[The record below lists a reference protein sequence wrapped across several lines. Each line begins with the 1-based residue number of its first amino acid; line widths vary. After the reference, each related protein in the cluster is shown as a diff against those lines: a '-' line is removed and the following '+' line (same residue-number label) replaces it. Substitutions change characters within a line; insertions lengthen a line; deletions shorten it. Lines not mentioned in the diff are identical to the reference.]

1 MKVLSTAGTG
11 VKRDNEKREAL
22 GNINRFITMDKMK
35 QEDGQRAAT
44 DKQRRVGEVRVEHR
58 APPPEHIEDDK
69 SYDQVKREQIKIS
82 SERTTFLSNAPIARI
97 PKSPEPFRGKHRD
110 LSEPRPPASEPRP
123 SPPPPK
129 PQAQPR
135 QSRQDP
141 PKKKPPPPP
150 PTIRL
155 NDHDHDLP
163 PAANERKLSANN
175 QNKLD
180 NILAQIKFLDDEE
193 KQRIFLALFHE
204 MSFSAKS
211 SLMAE
216 ILSELKLAPPSS
228 REAGQAAQVRL

>member
-35 QEDGQRAAT
+35 QEDGQRAAA

-110 LSEPRPPASEPRP
+110 LSEPRPP
-123 SPPPPK
+123 PPHSQ

-135 QSRQDP
+135 QPRQDP

-155 NDHDHDLP
+155 NDHDHDP
-163 PAANERKLSANN
+163 PPTANERKPSANN

-193 KQRIFLALFHE
+193 KQKIFLALFHE